1 MNNTASALTGTHG
14 EKVALCDV
22 SVSAVLRDL
31 LSEVGVTQSY
41 RNDEA
46 VAIEAVY
53 TFPLPLD
60 AVLLE
65 LQVDIGGR
73 VLNGTVQA
81 SADAE
86 AAYEDALADGN
97 AAVMLQTPEP
107 GLYTMNVGNL
117 LPGEQAKIT
126 FRYALLCRWTGELL
140 RVSLPTTVAPRFGA
154 SPLLPH
160 HAPEH
165 SLSVENRFSLRMEI
179 CGSLCDAQF
188 TCPSHAIN
196 LARSGDTAVITLEQA
211 GAAMD
216 RDFILVLK
224 APQTKRSFALAD
236 RDGEGL
242 AALASFQP
250 FFPGLRQ
257 PRALNLAIVID
268 CSGSMAGDSI
278 EQARQALDGIL
289 DQLKTEDRITL
300 IAFGTTT
307 KALSEGLLPC
317 SKANLARAKRFA
329 RQLDATMGG
338 TQVGLALEA
347 AHAAVGDAP
356 DADIF
361 LVTDGAVSN
370 WERLAGGA
378 KHYGHRIFTVGVG
391 SSVTEAAVRGLAA
404 ATGGGCEL
412 VSPREDMAERV
423 LRHFERVRSQRARRV
438 VIHWPEGATDRA
450 PAEAGAVFEGDTV
463 FATARFE
470 GPSIDGPV
478 VLEVETERGEVF
490 RQVLPIG
497 QLPGPATGDGATTVA
512 RLAASA
518 RLKELDETAG
528 RDTALRYRLVSAW
541 THWLVVA
548 ERAAGEQ
555 SPDLPVLRKVPQML
569 AAGWSGTGS
578 VAGVHASPPPSNVM
592 LSSASAAE
600 ARIVDDVAMP
610 AFLRERRPPKD
621 VVPKPFRRL
630 VVLVKADPMRLAP
643 EHAFRLLKEAGLGDE
658 YAALFEH
665 SRTLG
670 VDPGAVAALV
680 LSRLIGGP
688 LGLYLHIL
696 FANEVEALH
705 VYASDATQALEG
717 LAQGA
722 ASLQRVAQR
731 GPMRSILDQW
741 HDTIETIE
749 RLARV
754 RTLLEELDET
764 VQRSV
769 ARAEE
774 GALTR

>member
-1 MNNTASALTGTHG
+1 
-14 EKVALCDV
+14 
-22 SVSAVLRDL
+22 
-31 LSEVGVTQSY
+31 
-41 RNDEA
+41 
-46 VAIEAVY
+46 
-53 TFPLPLD
+53 
-60 AVLLE
+60 
-65 LQVDIGGR
+65 
-73 VLNGTVQA
+73 
-81 SADAE
+81 
-86 AAYEDALADGN
+86 
-97 AAVMLQTPEP
+97 
-107 GLYTMNVGNL
+107 
-117 LPGEQAKIT
+117 
-126 FRYALLCRWTGELL
+126 
-140 RVSLPTTVAPRFGA
+140 
-154 SPLLPH
+154 
-160 HAPEH
+160 
-165 SLSVENRFSLRMEI
+165 
-179 CGSLCDAQF
+179 
-188 TCPSHAIN
+188 
-196 LARSGDTAVITLEQA
+196 
-211 GAAMD
+211 
-216 RDFILVLK
+216 
-224 APQTKRSFALAD
+224 
-236 RDGEGL
+236 
-242 AALASFQP
+242 
-250 FFPGLRQ
+250 
-257 PRALNLAIVID
+257 
-268 CSGSMAGDSI
+268 
-278 EQARQALDGIL
+278 
-289 DQLKTEDRITL
+289 
-300 IAFGTTT
+300 
-307 KALSEGLLPC
+307 
-317 SKANLARAKRFA
+317 
-329 RQLDATMGG
+329 
-338 TQVGLALEA
+338 
-347 AHAAVGDAP
+347 
-356 DADIF
+356 
-361 LVTDGAVSN
+361 
-370 WERLAGGA
+370 
-378 KHYGHRIFTVGVG
+378 
-391 SSVTEAAVRGLAA
+391 
-404 ATGGGCEL
+404 
-412 VSPREDMAERV
+412 MAERV

-528 RDTALRYRLVSAW
+528 RDTALRYRLISAW

-548 ERAAGEQ
+548 ERAEGEQ

-569 AAGWSGTGS
+569 PAGWSGTGS

-600 ARIVDDVAMP
+600 ARVVDEGAMP

-630 VVLVKADPMRLAP
+630 VVLVKADPTRLAP

-705 VYASDATQALEG
+705 VYASDATQALED